1 MKRNTKKSTKRNV
14 AHKLSRDK
22 DSRINSPKV
31 AKGNCP
37 GLKDKH
43 KIVDVPFSYK
53 KTAGSNATCGV
64 IDFHYQNYS
73 NVMDFFHVIDHPS
86 VCFFKEGRAF
96 LTLQIENMK
105 RGIYPFEHNDMDFRR
120 NVVRCLQSPRRFVP
134 IILNLVTDEG
144 NHANILLL
152 DSKEKIIELYEPH
165 GSRNSS
171 SCLGGIVGAY
181 RKKIGA
187 LRRYWKEMLPEFK
200 IINVVDYRKGTAF
213 QVKYDPDNHSGFC
226 ITWTILFVHYRLLNP
241 HVELPSLIKYI
252 SCRIKT
258 SKLLQYAKYVEDNIK
273 GKIKG

>member
-22 DSRINSPKV
+22 NSHTNSPKV
-31 AKGNCP
+31 AKANCP

-53 KTAGSNATCGV
+53 KTAGSNATCGA

-73 NVMDFFHVIDHPS
+73 NVMDFFRVIDHPS
-86 VCFFKEGRAF
+86 VCYFKEGRAF
-96 LTLQIENMK
+96 LTLQIDNMK
-105 RGIYPFEHNDMDFRR
+105 RGVYPFEHNDMDFRR

-134 IILNLVTDEG
+134 IILNLVTNEG

-171 SCLGGIVGAY
+171 SCLGGVVGAY

-200 IINVVDYRKGTAF
+200 VVNVVDYRKGTAF

-241 HVELPSLIKYI
+241 HVDLPTLIKYI

-258 SKLLQYAKYVEDNIK
+258 SKLLQYAKYVEDNVK
-273 GKIKG
+273 GKI